1 MSPPGLDPGIE
12 LARLCRALGHPA
24 RVAIV
29 RYLEGRTGACPAG
42 DIVAQVPL
50 AQSTVSRHLRV
61 LTEAG
66 ILLASPAPPR
76 VLYRLDR
83 NALDAF
89 RRAASAL

>member
-1 MSPPGLDPGIE
+1 MGATGLDPGIE

-29 RYLEGRTGACPAG
+29 RFLQGSGGACPAG
-42 DIVAQVPL
+42 EIAAQVPL

-66 ILLASPAPPR
+66 LLLASPAPPR

-83 NALDAF
+83 QALEAF

>member
-1 MSPPGLDPGIE
+1 MPAPALDSGIE

-29 RYLEGRTGACPAG
+29 RYLQGRPGACPAG
-42 DIVAQVPL
+42 EIGAQVPL

-66 ILLASPAPPR
+66 LLRATAMPPR

-83 NALDAF
+83 QALEEF